1 MRATTLLS
9 TVHMAAATLA
19 VGGSQAADSTLFDFH
34 DLVGIDGS
42 TVDLAHLKGNVTMVI
57 NVASF

>member
-1 MRATTLLS
+1 M
-9 TVHMAAATLA
+9 VAATLA